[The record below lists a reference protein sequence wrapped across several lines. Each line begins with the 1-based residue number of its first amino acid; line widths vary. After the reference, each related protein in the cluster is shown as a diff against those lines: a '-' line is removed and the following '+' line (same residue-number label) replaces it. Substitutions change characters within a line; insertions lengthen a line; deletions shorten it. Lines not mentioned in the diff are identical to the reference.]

1 MWFKNTFVYQV
12 RDAEFTQRIADAT
25 ELVAKEFHD
34 CMPTQPV
41 SMGLVPPHSTLTEL
55 QLTTREFIVWQVQ
68 RQERL
73 LPGTVVNETL
83 QERVEALQ
91 HEQDRRV
98 GRNERTDLKEEITIE
113 LLPRAFTRNQRHLV
127 ILDRLSG
134 WLFVQCGSEA
144 RADDVTA
151 FLREAL
157 GELPIVPLGS
167 LCQPEAVWGS
177 WLSTGELPPDT
188 EIKDEMTLFQPA
200 EDATVKVKQ
209 LPWDSAEVQQL
220 LDAGYRPNQILL
232 TWDERL
238 TVQLN
243 DKSVFKRLKFSDE
256 LQEQAANEGGDS
268 AVAEWEAGLH
278 LMTAALR
285 AFTDQYYS
293 WCAQDRPDLPAAEP
307 KPENS

>member
-1 MWFKNTFVYQV
+1 
-12 RDAEFTQRIADAT
+12 
-25 ELVAKEFHD
+25 
-34 CMPTQPV
+34 
-41 SMGLVPPHSTLTEL
+41 
-55 QLTTREFIVWQVQ
+55 
-68 RQERL
+68 
-73 LPGTVVNETL
+73 
-83 QERVEALQ
+83 
-91 HEQDRRV
+91 
-98 GRNERTDLKEEITIE
+98 
-113 LLPRAFTRNQRHLV
+113 
-127 ILDRLSG
+127 G
-134 WLFVQCGSEA
+134 WLFVHCGSEA
-144 RADDVTA
+144 RADDITA

-167 LCQPEAVWGS
+167 LCQPEAVWGH
-177 WLSTGELPPDT
+177 WLSSGELPPDT

-232 TWDERL
+232 TWDERI

-278 LMTAALR
+278 LMTGALR
-285 AFTDQYYS
+285 AFTDQYFG
-293 WCAQDRPDLPAAEP
+293 WCAQDRPDLPPAEP
-307 KPENS
+307 KAEKS